1 MALLTKYPILKKA
14 DAMPKEKEYMKQI
27 AEKLARMNAYDERL
41 KIANEKN
48 TSEIDE
54 LVGLV
59 NKIFAKHGITETI
72 NETQICFNADY
83 IGNITWIDDK
93 KLSELIF
100 EKIYP
105 TPTRK
110 TFSHYTKFDK
120 GTSVIEKSEFWLFN
134 LLQNFDAE
142 EFRLFYREHGLDGYE
157 ENTETFGIWT
167 GYRALM
173 SEIFALCLTSEENSS
188 PTLWNYFSN
197 DGTGLKLTFEIESKI
212 PDFREVYYSNI
223 DDPKPIEL
231 LKDLFTEIKNQF
243 KYPFNFTYMSKIG
256 AFYIKG
262 VYENEQEY
270 RFLIKR
276 TSDNYNAWQLQPITF
291 QNDISYIV
299 LPFDTEFAKFKLVK
313 VEKGPNCDI
322 TEFEKII
329 PLINAKHK
337 DVEIIA

>member
-1 MALLTKYPILKKA
+1 MQIV
-14 DAMPKEKEYMKQI
+14 MPNAKRQPTMMTEEEYMKQI
-27 AEKLARMNAYDERL
+27 ADKIARMNAYDQRQ

-48 TSEIDE
+48 ISEINK
-54 LVGLV
+54 LVDLV
-59 NKIFAKHGITETI
+59 NKILAKHGIADTI
-72 NETQICFNADY
+72 NKNQIRFNADY
-83 IGNITWIDDK
+83 VGNITWVDDK

-120 GTSVIEKSEFWLFN
+120 GISVIDKSEFWLFN

-142 EFRLFYREHGLDGYE
+142 EFRLFYKEHGLDGYE
-157 ENTETFGIWT
+157 QNTETFGIWT
-167 GYRALM
+167 GYRPLM
-173 SEIFALCLTSEENSS
+173 SEIFALCLTTEENSS
-188 PTLWNYFSN
+188 PTLWNYFSDN
-197 DGTGLKLTFEIESKI
+197 GTGLKLTFEIESKI

-223 DDPKPIEL
+223 HDPKPIEL

-243 KYPFNFTYMSKIG
+243 NYPFNFTYMSKIG

-262 VYENEQEY
+262 VYENEQEF

-276 TSDNYNAWQLQPITF
+276 TSDNYNAWRLQPITF

-299 LPFDTEFAKFKLVK
+299 LPFETEFAEFKLIK
-313 VEKGPNCDI
+313 VEKGPNCD
-322 TEFEKII
+322 TNEFDKII
-329 PLINAKHK
+329 PLINARHQ
-337 DVEIIA
+337 DVEIIK